1 MVISWYK
8 DINLM
13 WHSISQRWE
22 NKKDWPYFKKK
33 KTGQSWVWWDMPVFP
48 APGRQRQEHLSSRP
62 AWNTV
67 RTLTPKPQTKIRL
80 SICISG
86 CLQLSLY
93 KGFQTPNETTGVNP
107 AINPG
112 VCIILPIYSGLI
124 LVIPQSSNSTIS
136 EQYSSDLTMSEL
148 SREIL

>member
-1 MVISWYK
+1 MVGHACFPS
-8 DINLM
+8 
-13 WHSISQRWE
+13 
-22 NKKDWPYFKKK
+22 
-33 KTGQSWVWWDMPVFP
+33 TGAAEAGAIKFQASLK
-48 APGRQRQEHLSSRP
+48 HI
-62 AWNTV
+62 V

-93 KGFQTPNETTGVNP
+93 KGFQTPDETTGVNP

-124 LVIPQSSNSTIS
+124 LVIPQSSDSTIS
-136 EQYSSDLTMSEL
+136 EQYSSDLTMSEH

>member
-1 MVISWYK
+1 MT
-8 DINLM
+8 LF
-13 WHSISQRWE
+13 
-22 NKKDWPYFKKK
+22 KKTKQKTKKK
-33 KTGQSWVWWDMPVFP
+33 KNWAKLGVVGHACFP
-48 APGRQRQEHLSSRP
+48 STWAAEAGAFKFQASLKHI
-62 AWNTV
+62 V

-93 KGFQTPNETTGVNP
+93 KGFQTPDETTGVNP

-124 LVIPQSSNSTIS
+124 LVIPQSSDSTIS
-136 EQYSSDLTMSEL
+136 EQYSSDLTMSEH

>member
-1 MVISWYK
+1 MTQYITTFEK
-8 DINLM
+8 IRKIDPIL
-13 WHSISQRWE
+13 
-22 NKKDWPYFKKK
+22 KKK
-33 KTGQSWVWWDMPVFP
+33 KKKKLGKAGCGGTCLLSQHLGCR
-48 APGRQRQEHLSSRP
+48 GRSIKFQASLKHI
-62 AWNTV
+62 V